1 MFRYRHRYLWV
12 LLLAVYSLVNTL
24 YVEAL
29 VYYQLPV
36 AEWELLAFFGT
47 VILLIWEGNRLVELA
62 VPRLQHWFGGKLHPL
77 VLLFA
82 GGILITALAVVPLTL
97 GLAYGYH
104 HWALDRVWLTLK
116 LALTFAFRVNLFLHI
131 INAMVYLL
139 QREREAQLAA
149 EQFKKASAQAQF
161 ASLRTQVNPHFLFN
175 TLNVLSSLVQKDP
188 LLANDF
194 IEELA
199 KVYRYVL
206 QNFEKE
212 LVDLGSELAFI
223 HSYVYLLEKRFHDGV
238 RVEVNVPPAY
248 LGHFVM
254 PLALQMLV
262 ENAIKHNVSSK
273 NRPLL
278 VQISVDDTGYLCV
291 RNNLQPKLEKEISTQ
306 LGLDNLDR
314 RYKYIANRRIVKQV
328 EPKHFVVKVPILELT
343 EI

>member
-1 MFRYRHRYLWV
+1 MFSYRYRYVWI
-12 LLLAVYSLVNTL
+12 LLLAVYSFVNTL
-24 YVEAL
+24 YVEAP

-47 VILLIWEGNRLVELA
+47 VILLIWEGNRLIERA
-62 VPRLQHWFGGKLHPL
+62 VPWLQHRMGGKVHPL
-77 VLLFA
+77 VILFV
-82 GGILITALAVVPLTL
+82 GGILVTVLAVVPLTL
-97 GLAYGYH
+97 GLAHGYH
-104 HWALDRVWLTLK
+104 HWALGRVWLTLK
-116 LALTFAFRVNLFLHI
+116 LALTFGFRVNLFLHT

-139 QREREAQLAA
+139 QRQREAQLAA

-188 LLANDF
+188 TLANDF

-223 HSYVYLLEKRFHDGV
+223 QSYVYLLEKRFRDGV
-238 RVEVNVPPAY
+238 RVEVDVPPIY
-248 LGHFVM
+248 FGYFVL

-262 ENAIKHNVSSK
+262 ENAIKHNVGSK
-273 NRPLL
+273 TRPLL
-278 VQISVDDTGYLCV
+278 VQITVDGAGYLCV
-291 RNNLQPKLEKEISTQ
+291 RNNLQPKLEKEISTH

-314 RYKYIANRRIVKQV
+314 RYEYIANRKIVTQI
-328 EPKHFVVKVPILELT
+328 EPKHFTVKVPILELT